1 METRKEM
8 SEPTE
13 ISSLDVI
20 FISYDEDNCEQNWA
34 DLLTKVPWAKRVHG
48 VEGSDAAHK
57 AAARESETERFI
69 SVDADNVVDLAFF
82 DQKIDFEHEKFKDKV
97 VSWTAKNA
105 VNGLEYGNG
114 GLKCWPVDYV
124 LNMRTHEAAEDD
136 KNQVDFCWED
146 TYVQM
151 NNRFCT
157 TYPNGSPRQAFR
169 AGFREGVKMSLDQG
183 NKVNYKNIKDNIWW
197 GNYNRLII
205 WSTVGADAANG
216 HWAIYGARLGFYMTN
231 LTDWDFVNVRDFE
244 YLNQFFDTE
253 VAPKFA
259 GSETHSMYCINS
271 NYYWNSAKLVEE
283 IKELG
288 KIIRKE
294 TGLEIAELDETQS
307 RFFKSAYINL
317 PRTGAYVTEDEMNEL
332 RNLNS

>member
-1 METRKEM
+1 METRKNM

-34 DLLTKVPWAKRVHG
+34 DLLSKVPWAKRVHG
-48 VEGSDAAHK
+48 IEGSDAAHK

-69 SVDADNVVDLAFF
+69 SVDADNIVDLDFF
-82 DQKIDFEHEKFKDKV
+82 NQKIDFDHSKFKDKV

-114 GLKCWPVDYV
+114 GLKCWPVEYV
-124 LNMRTHEAAEDD
+124 LNMKTHEAAEDD

-205 WSTVGADAANG
+205 WSTVGADAENG

-244 YLNQFFDTE
+244 YLNNFFAEE
-253 VAPKFA
+253 VGPKFA
-259 GSETHSMYCINS
+259 SKGTNSMHCINS
-271 NYYWNSAKLVEE
+271 KYSWDQTQLINE
-283 IKELG
+283 IERLG
-288 KIIRKE
+288 KIIRK
-294 TGLEIAELDETQS
+294 
-307 RFFKSAYINL
+307 
-317 PRTGAYVTEDEMNEL
+317 
-332 RNLNS
+332 